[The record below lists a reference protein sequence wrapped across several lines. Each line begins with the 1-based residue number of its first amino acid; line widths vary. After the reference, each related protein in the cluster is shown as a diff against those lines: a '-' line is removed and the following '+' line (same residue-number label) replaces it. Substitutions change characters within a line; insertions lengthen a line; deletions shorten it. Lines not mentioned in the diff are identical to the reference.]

1 MKKFIFSTLMAC
13 MVFMTM
19 QAKVYLVAVGV
30 DDNSRNGCNIL
41 RTCVNDVNI
50 MSWLYKTNG
59 EKSPSRKTVQ
69 KVLLD
74 ANATAKNV
82 ESAMN
87 SRYAKAGSKD
97 QVVFYFSGHGG
108 EGDIM
113 CYDKVLSYDKVRQA
127 MAKSKSKSKIIY
139 IDACMSGS
147 LRQQSGNGRRSM
159 QSANVMLFMS
169 SRDSET
175 SGAGD
180 GSYKK
185 NSTFTRYLQ
194 RGLKGGADKNK
205 DRKVTARELFKFVSD
220 GVKSE
225 TDGMQNPVMWGKF
238 SDNMVVMSWDN

>member
-1 MKKFIFSTLMAC
+1 
-13 MVFMTM
+13 
-19 QAKVYLVAVGV
+19 
-30 DDNSRNGCNIL
+30 
-41 RTCVNDVNI
+41 
-50 MSWLYKTNG
+50 
-59 EKSPSRKTVQ
+59 
-69 KVLLD
+69 
-74 ANATAKNV
+74 
-82 ESAMN
+82 
-87 SRYAKAGSKD
+87 
-97 QVVFYFSGHGG
+97 
-108 EGDIM
+108 
-113 CYDKVLSYDKVRQA
+113 
-127 MAKSKSKSKIIY
+127 
-139 IDACMSGS
+139 
-147 LRQQSGNGRRSM
+147 M

-169 SRDSET
+169 SRDFET